1 MGAVHTLFGVLVA
14 EPARWSPPDACPA
27 AGPPVVRRH
36 ADTIRPSAI
45 RTAVAG
51 RSPFGDCT

>member
-1 MGAVHTLFGVLVA
+1 MGAVHTLFGFLVA
-14 EPARWSPPDACPA
+14 EPARWSLPDACPV

-36 ADTIRPSAI
+36 EDAICPSAI

-51 RSPFGDCT
+51 RSPFGDRT